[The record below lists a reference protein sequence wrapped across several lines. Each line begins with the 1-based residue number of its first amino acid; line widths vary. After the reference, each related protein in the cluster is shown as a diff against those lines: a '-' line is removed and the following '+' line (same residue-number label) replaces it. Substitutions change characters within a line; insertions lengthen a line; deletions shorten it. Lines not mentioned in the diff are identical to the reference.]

1 MKNLGDYQIS
11 ELKKLYKSYT
21 LYIVTEYFKYYKRYK
36 KRDKID
42 FLEINIPG
50 YISKPEDNCLFMSM
64 RIKTLEIKI
73 DIEDY
78 KSEAEL
84 QNWKNELLTLKTCQ
98 DVLLYCTDEINKF
111 SEEKQDELLE
121 ELHMNDDYD
130 EENDRATKLEI
141 LEFIWNTLQYCDVQ
155 QLNKLIELADKK
167 FIIEKTIAHRPAKNK
182 PIRKYDKD
190 NNLITIYKNRAEC
203 IEKENISKA
212 TLSKIING
220 NTSTKYYKG
229 YRYVEED

>member
-1 MKNLGDYQIS
+1 MKTIEQYTTD

-36 KRDKID
+36 NKEKID
-42 FLEINIPG
+42 FLEVNIPG
-50 YISKPEDNCLFMSM
+50 YISSPADQRVFMGM
-64 RIKTLEIKI
+64 RVKTLQIKI
-73 DIEDY
+73 DVHDY
-78 KSEAEL
+78 STENEL
-84 QNWKNELLTLKTCQ
+84 QNMRNEMLTLKTCQ
-98 DVLLYCTDEINKF
+98 DVLLYCASRLEEFDE
-111 SEEKQDELLE
+111 ETQDELLE

-155 QLNKLIELADKK
+155 QLNKLIDLADKK

-182 PIRKYDKD
+182 PIRKYDKN

-203 IEKENISKA
+203 IEKENISKS
-212 TLSKIING
+212 TLSNLLSGKRKTNNG
-220 NTSTKYYKG
+220 YKYL
-229 YRYVEED
+229 EDD